1 MTKKNWFF
9 DLDGT
14 LADTYADITACWR
27 KTVDE
32 LGLDTERFDRLFTV
46 GPSIDD
52 ITRKMYPERYSKE
65 LCEAVREGFSRHYDT
80 GGFPLTKEYPGI
92 IDEIKRLKSLGARVF
107 VVTNKRWK
115 AVRLI
120 SAHFGWDEV
129 FDGFYASD
137 MHKDD
142 PIGVLK
148 KPDLLALAMKENGC
162 EASSCVMVGDTIND
176 FDAAAANAVWS
187 IAVPWGYGAASELA
201 RADVLYS
208 GSGPLPTESV

>member
-1 MTKKNWFF
+1 MIAKNWFF

-14 LADTYADITACWR
+14 LADTYADITDCWR
-27 KTVDE
+27 KTVAE
-32 LGLDTERFDRLFTV
+32 LGLDTERFDRLFKV

-52 ITRKMYPERYSKE
+52 ITRRMYPERYSKE

-80 GGFPLTKEYPGI
+80 ERFPLTKEYPGI
-92 IDEIKRLKSLGARVF
+92 IGDIRRLKSLGARVF

-115 AVRLI
+115 AVRLM
-120 SAHFGWDEV
+120 AEHFGWDEV

-142 PIGVLK
+142 AVGVLK
-148 KPDLLALAMKENGC
+148 KADLLALAMKENRC

-176 FDAAAANAVWS
+176 FEAAAANGVRS
-187 IAVPWGYGAASELA
+187 IAVPWGYGDASELA
-201 RADVLYS
+201 KADVMYDAS
-208 GSGPLPTESV
+208 VPLDAL